1 MKKYIVI
8 GLIVVVG
15 GFILLKP
22 LFTEKVIDI
31 PVKKSP
37 AVFLFKENL
46 AAIRNEP
53 LIIEIEVKEE
63 INKLEIVF
71 NDSVIKSWDAPK
83 GMLNFN
89 FDPSLFGVGTKSLNL
104 VSTLLDESTFT
115 DNRLVRV
122 LSEVIPK
129 KLSVTIRAPFPHLT
143 SSFTQGLEFYKGRLF
158 EGTGDPGNK
167 GKTIVAEVNL
177 KTGEHLQKMGLQTG
191 YFGEGITILNGVLYQ
206 ITWQNG
212 KCYTY
217 DVSSTFQL
225 TGEFSY
231 SGEGWGLCNDGQS
244 IIMSDGSERIVFR
257 DPKSFTT
264 ERTIEVYNNEGPI
277 INLNELEY
285 IDGRIYANVWMTNM
299 IVVIDPL
306 TGQVLEEI
314 DATNFVIQNR
324 GAGESLNGIA
334 NDKTTGKT
342 YLTGKYWKGL
352 FEVEFVEPSI

>member
-1 MKKYIVI
+1 M
-8 GLIVVVG
+8 
-15 GFILLKP
+15 
-22 LFTEKVIDI
+22 
-31 PVKKSP
+31 
-37 AVFLFKENL
+37 
-46 AAIRNEP
+46 
-53 LIIEIEVKEE
+53 
-63 INKLEIVF
+63 
-71 NDSVIKSWDAPK
+71 
-83 GMLNFN
+83 
-89 FDPSLFGVGTKSLNL
+89 
-104 VSTLLDESTFT
+104 
-115 DNRLVRV
+115 
-122 LSEVIPK
+122 
-129 KLSVTIRAPFPHLT
+129 
-143 SSFTQGLEFYKGRLF
+143 
-158 EGTGDPGNK
+158 
-167 GKTIVAEVNL
+167 
-177 KTGEHLQKMGLQTG
+177 
-191 YFGEGITILNGVLYQ
+191 
-206 ITWQNG
+206 
-212 KCYTY
+212 
-217 DVSSTFQL
+217 